1 VKQILFKLKIFW
13 LKVLK
18 KLDLLKFIN
27 FSLSIY
33 LNKVKIKIS
42 FINGIGF
49 TNFVLGKN
57 WIDGL
62 LESFI
67 EKERTFVDVG
77 VNIGQTLLRVKTLY
91 PELEYLGFE
100 PNSTCISYTQ
110 QLIKINQ
117 FNNCIVQNCA
127 LFNSVASLILEKT
140 YIEDSR
146 ASLIS
151 SLRPNYFEEKE
162 NVLALDY
169 QSFYM
174 DKDVSFVKIDV
185 EGAEYEVLQGMK
197 DALVKYK
204 PIITCE
210 VLDCHSS
217 ETFDFTQKRATLVSE
232 LLKSID
238 YEIVQLYANKNSII
252 SYNKIDSIL
261 IKQWTHESEFLND
274 YLFYPSDKK
283 KSVLEK
289 LNNMIKIN

>member
-1 VKQILFKLKIFW
+1 
-13 LKVLK
+13 
-18 KLDLLKFIN
+18 
-27 FSLSIY
+27 
-33 LNKVKIKIS
+33 
-42 FINGIGF
+42 
-49 TNFVLGKN
+49 
-57 WIDGL
+57 

-67 EKERTFVDVG
+67 EKDRTFVDVG
-77 VNIGQTLLRVKTLY
+77 VNIGQTLLRVKTLHSD
-91 PELEYLGFE
+91 LEYLGFE
-100 PNSTCISYTQ
+100 PNSTCTSYTQ
-110 QLIKINQ
+110 QLIKINH

-127 LFNSVASLILEKT
+127 LSDTVANLILEKS
-140 YIEDSR
+140 YLEDSR
-146 ASLIS
+146 ASVVS
-151 SLRPNYFEEKE
+151 SLRPNYFNEKE

-174 DKDVSFVKIDV
+174 DKEISFVKIDV

-210 VLDCHSS
+210 VLDSHTID
-217 ETFDFTQKRATLVSE
+217 TFDFTQKRATLVSD

-238 YEIVQLYANKNSII
+238 YEIVQLHANENSII

-283 KSVLEK
+283 ESVLEK
-289 LNNMIKIN
+289 LNNIIKINNNKV